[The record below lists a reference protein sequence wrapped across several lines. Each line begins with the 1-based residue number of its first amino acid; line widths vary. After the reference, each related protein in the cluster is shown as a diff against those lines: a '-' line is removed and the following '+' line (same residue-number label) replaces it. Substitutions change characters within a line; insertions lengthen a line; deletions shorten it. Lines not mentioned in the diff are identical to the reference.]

1 MAFGYA
7 VPFMTGILV
16 GLLLGFLA
24 WQLLENRR
32 GQASDAGMTARD
44 DMIWGLMVLSSFGLG
59 IFLTIILVGIH

>member
-7 VPFMTGILV
+7 VPFITGILV

-32 GQASDAGMTARD
+32 GQTSDAGMTARD
-44 DMIWGLMVLSSFGLG
+44 DMIWGLMVLSSFG
-59 IFLTIILVGIH
+59 IFLTRILVGFH

>member
-7 VPFMTGILV
+7 VPFIIGILV

-32 GQASDAGMTARD
+32 HQVSDAGMTARD

-59 IFLTIILVGIH
+59 IFLTIILVGFH